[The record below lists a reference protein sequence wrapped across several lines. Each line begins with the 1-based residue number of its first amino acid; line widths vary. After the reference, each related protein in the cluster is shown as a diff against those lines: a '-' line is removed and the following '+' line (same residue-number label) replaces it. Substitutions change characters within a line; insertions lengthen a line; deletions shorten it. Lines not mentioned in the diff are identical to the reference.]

1 MTLPGKQRLLWSADD
16 PQALAEAL
24 RLLRVGRLVA
34 MPTDTVYGLCTH
46 GLMPAAIKRIFAAK
60 DRSTEKAIP
69 LLLADTPQMEEVA
82 QGIPDLAYGLAE
94 EFWPGGLTIVL
105 FRKSHVPDILTG
117 GGPTVALRVPDH
129 PLPREL
135 IQKLGAP
142 LAATSANRSG
152 GPEPLT
158 AQDVNQQIG
167 KSIHLILDGG
177 PAPGGIPST
186 VVDLT
191 SRPPRVLRQGAVSRQ
206 AIVRLISDLV

>member
-1 MTLPGKQRLLWSADD
+1 MIQSADD
-16 PQALAEAL
+16 PQAIAEAL
-24 RLLRVGRLVA
+24 RLLRAGRLVA

-46 GLMPAAIKRIFAAK
+46 GLQPTAIKRIFRAK
-60 DRSTEKAIP
+60 GRAERKAIP
-69 LLLADTPQMEEVA
+69 LLLSDTRQMEEVA
-82 QGIPDLAYGLAE
+82 QDIPRLAYELAE

-105 FRKSHVPDILTG
+105 FRKTIVPDILTS

-129 PLPREL
+129 SLPREIIKQL
-135 IQKLGAP
+135 KAP

-167 KSIHLILDGG
+167 RVIHLILDGG
-177 PAPGGIPST
+177 PVRGGVPST

-191 SRPPRVLRQGAVSRQ
+191 SRPPRVLRQGAVPREKI
-206 AIVRLISDLV
+206 ARHIPDLE